1 MNPLVPIYAVF
12 ASEMAAVDAELHRA
26 LLSSRYSPA
35 IRNVSA
41 YLLAKPG
48 KRLRPLLTVA
58 AYRALAPDCP
68 VPNEVIK
75 LAAAIELIHIAS
87 LVHDD
92 VIDAAEFRH
101 DQPALHQKFGIEV
114 AIPVGVLLYS
124 ISLNLLT
131 QVGHIDVIAQVSRA
145 VGQLCSGELDQV
157 LRRND
162 FNLSVPQYL
171 LILKKKT
178 SALFSLAAWGGA
190 TLANADGPLPQSL
203 FHFGNALGL
212 LFQVTDDLLDF
223 AGHKVA
229 LQKGANQDFI
239 LGEITLPL
247 IFLLQSLSV
256 VDKERAIRIMETR
269 DLEGLGWLS
278 SQIKHSSVVG
288 ECGNLIRHY
297 RDRCLSVVSPIPAN
311 PFAEIL
317 KQIVGVVA
325 DRGLVF

>member
-1 MNPLVPIYAVF
+1 
-12 ASEMAAVDAELHRA
+12 
-26 LLSSRYSPA
+26 
-35 IRNVSA
+35 
-41 YLLAKPG
+41 
-48 KRLRPLLTVA
+48 
-58 AYRALAPDCP
+58 
-68 VPNEVIK
+68 
-75 LAAAIELIHIAS
+75 
-87 LVHDD
+87 
-92 VIDAAEFRH
+92 
-101 DQPALHQKFGIEV
+101 
-114 AIPVGVLLYS
+114 
-124 ISLNLLT
+124 
-131 QVGHIDVIAQVSRA
+131 
-145 VGQLCSGELDQV
+145 
-157 LRRND
+157 
-162 FNLSVPQYL
+162 
-171 LILKKKT
+171 
-178 SALFSLAAWGGA
+178 
-190 TLANADGPLPQSL
+190 
-203 FHFGNALGL
+203 
-212 LFQVTDDLLDF
+212 
-223 AGHKVA
+223 VA